1 MIRFCPSCHTE
12 RPLEELYCQGLLDEV
27 PCNWDLSSILVTE
40 SGRVAAGP
48 GPVIVSGPVCANGHL
63 VSVGDLICPQ
73 CGADLTPITGSAP
86 TVIAGWE
93 QGRVLPSTSRVRER
107 FVVARQADGLK
118 AVMTLYSP
126 GYEPDPS
133 VYNVLRG
140 LSRDHVP
147 DILET
152 GRWEG
157 RAYEVNEELTGG
169 TLAELGLLPS
179 DTATLSRVVSEVG
192 SALHSFSERGL
203 RHRDLRPGAILVR
216 QRDPLDLVITSFGSG
231 RLSDFD
237 LDIVSPL
244 ETTRYTAPEAIAG
257 GVAAASDWWSLG
269 IILLEQVTRG
279 ACFDGVNDQAFLIH
293 VLTVGVTIPD
303 GLDSRVALL
312 LRGLLAKDRR
322 ERWMWSQVSGWLSG
336 ESPEAPE
343 SSTTREN
350 QGPSGPAFVL
360 GGRPYTSPT
369 SLALAAA
376 DRSVWNEARDLL
388 LRGALVTWA
397 EQSNVDPQTCAW
409 MRELGR
415 LDGIS
420 DDFRLALALKR
431 LNPAIPLICQGDIVT
446 PGWLLDHPAEGHE
459 LIVGAVPDL
468 LQRMDAEQWL
478 ARLKARAI
486 AVRERARQL
495 DIVLYEDDLRVHLLS
510 TSRSRLAALWT
521 ERRKLLP
528 DTDHPAL
535 LAIAERRLTT
545 EEDLILLLSAS
556 VGQFRTQGEL
566 LEEAAAEA
574 SRAGVPTF
582 DPSQAA
588 ANLQRSRSDLQASLE
603 QRVAGFVRCGNDR
616 VDEWVDQFRLERR
629 LSLPRTLVVLAI
641 PTESW
646 REPPKQAYVA
656 TLLDFF
662 AKRVAGAVQR
672 GPLSRMII
680 GKTTA
685 RVDIT
690 EYGTDLAPADAL
702 LNRLLLRSDHIVD
715 VDPTVFRRSD
725 TLERRTRLLDNNA
738 TLYRRDT
745 GIDGLYLG
753 FPFVLMQEDR
763 AGVRP
768 RIAPVLLWPIRIRPE
783 VGASG
788 RVSLVF
794 DRNREEVRLN
804 PAFEALF
811 GSQAAQRWQLVARE
825 LLQRA
830 SVTTPDVM
838 DAFGT
843 LLTPVGRS
851 LVPLPRRDARMRAP
865 EGQLWCSAVLFHL
878 AYAGQ
883 AIVEDLRQL
892 KGIPPTGTALET
904 ALRVV
909 EPPLLGPTPLIQESE
924 RFFTAASD
932 PSQESAVFEAR
943 RATGLVIEGPP
954 GTGKSQTI
962 VNMVAD
968 AIGRGRTV
976 LVVCQKQPALEVV
989 RKRLAAEG
997 FGGRLVMV
1005 TDVNADRGPVV
1016 RDIRDQLARLAG
1028 IPLGTDQAA
1037 RRRTQVAARLES
1049 VKAELDAHHAAL
1061 HMEDPTTTLSYRAV
1075 LGELLAIEQ
1084 SRPPPIN
1091 APALRSLIADDT
1103 IPGLVSIEEEC
1114 APLARYWLP
1123 AKAEDSPLAVL
1134 RVFSADRDTVATY
1147 RLLFDKVASAE
1158 LQRQMVLARTSSAV
1172 RIEHSAEAR
1181 AWLTRYVDA
1190 FRGLSSQER
1199 SRLARWLPMFLEPP
1213 SESQG
1218 DTLIAEI
1225 ASARA
1230 WLASQRD
1237 VDDES
1242 CRKIVS
1248 RFDERQLLEWRQ
1260 LAEELTRPASFI
1272 GQLSPARWL
1281 KRYRLGRF
1289 LRRNEIAAVT
1299 FQQFLSILVHETEL
1313 RPWRE
1318 RLSAIARTLL
1328 QDPTDLEAQ
1337 PRGELLALSATLWAH
1352 LDQVQSV
1359 VALVKTCPQ
1368 REMLVE
1374 ALFAADR
1381 EAFDSFST
1389 SVEQGCERE
1398 GARSRSRNALAAA
1411 SSYLMDDWRQYLSES
1426 IEGDVARASDV
1437 TRVADA
1443 FPTLVPYQMFR
1454 ARSARLTQ
1462 RGWAAF
1468 QILRQYEEALGKVY
1482 EADLDATV
1490 RNTIRREARL
1500 AWKMRFEME
1509 RPVLLLDRSELAAK
1523 QTALADL
1530 DAEFRKTNR
1539 KVLIDGVN
1547 IDGLGSAR
1555 EWEDVTRLTGQRA
1568 RRLREVLDR
1577 GVDLGLMKLR
1587 PVWLMNPDIVSR
1599 VLPLKPGLFDTVIF
1613 DEASQMPVEH
1623 ALPSLYRCRSMVISG
1638 DEKQMPP
1645 TSFFSSRLES
1655 DEEDAVD
1662 AEEFEDQL
1670 TDEARGQLAEKWNR
1684 REIKDCPDLLELAK
1698 SILPTTTLQI
1708 HYRSSYRELVA
1719 FSNAAFY
1726 KDQLNIPVR
1735 HPDDEVR
1742 RVRPIEVVRADGVY
1756 QNQTNP
1762 KEADFVVEQL
1772 AKLWSVAP
1780 TERRSVGV
1788 VTFNRKQ
1795 ADLIE
1800 EKLEVRAEGSASFR
1814 QALAAERDRIE
1825 DGEDMGFFVKNVEN
1839 VQGDE
1844 RDVIIFSS
1852 TFGRNGQGTFRRNFG
1867 VLGQVGGERRL
1878 NVAVTR
1884 AREKVVLITSMPI
1897 SEISDLL
1904 GTSRSP
1910 TSARDFL
1917 QAYFEYARATS
1928 AGELD
1933 VSRGL
1938 LSRLNNN
1945 HNSSPHTMSLESDGF
1960 VDNVMEFVA
1969 TLGWRA
1975 VPLKDAGAFG
1985 LDLAIEDP
1993 RSGLY
1998 GVGIECDAPRHPL
2011 LADARARELWRP
2023 TLLARSIHRVH
2034 RVSSYGWYHQ
2044 RDAEQRLL
2052 KTAIEQ
2058 ALS

>member
-1 MIRFCPSCHTE
+1 
-12 RPLEELYCQGLLDEV
+12 
-27 PCNWDLSSILVTE
+27 
-40 SGRVAAGP
+40 
-48 GPVIVSGPVCANGHL
+48 
-63 VSVGDLICPQ
+63 
-73 CGADLTPITGSAP
+73 
-86 TVIAGWE
+86 
-93 QGRVLPSTSRVRER
+93 
-107 FVVARQADGLK
+107 
-118 AVMTLYSP
+118 MTLYSP
-126 GYEPDPS
+126 GFEPDPS
-133 VYNVLRG
+133 IYDVLRG

-147 DILET
+147 EILET
-152 GRWEG
+152 GRWEC

-169 TLAELGLLPS
+169 TLAELGLLPNDS
-179 DTATLSRVVSEVG
+179 TTLSRVISEVG
-192 SALHSFSERGL
+192 SALHSFAERGL

-216 QRDPLDLVITSFGSG
+216 QRDPLDLVITSFGSA

-269 IILLEQVTRG
+269 IILLEQVTCG
-279 ACFDGVNDQAFLIH
+279 ACFEGVNDQAFLIH
-293 VLTVGVTIPD
+293 VLTDGVAIPD
-303 GLDSRVALL
+303 GLDPRVALL

-336 ESPEAPE
+336 ESPEAPT
-343 SSTTREN
+343 SFTTRET
-350 QGPSGPAFVL
+350 QGSAGPAVVL
-360 GGRPYTSPT
+360 GGRPYTSRT

-376 DRSVWNEARDLL
+376 DRSVWDEARDLL

-420 DDFRLALALKR
+420 DDFRLALALKT

-446 PGWLLDHPAEGHE
+446 PGWLLDHPAEGHA
-459 LIVGAVPDL
+459 LIVGVVPDL

-486 AVRERARQL
+486 AVRERALQL
-495 DIVLYEDDLRVHLLS
+495 DIALDEDDLRVHLLS
-510 TSRSRLAALWT
+510 TSRSRLAAIWT

-528 DTDHPAL
+528 DMDHPAL

-556 VGQFRTQGEL
+556 VGQFRTKGES

-574 SRAGVPTF
+574 SRAGVPAF
-582 DPSQAA
+582 DPTQAA
-588 ANLQRSRSDLQASLE
+588 ADLERSRPDLQALLE

-629 LSLPRTLVVLAI
+629 LSLPRTLVVMGVPI
-641 PTESW
+641 ESW
-646 REPPKQAYVA
+646 LEPPKQAYVA

-690 EYGTDLAPADAL
+690 EYGTDLASADAL
-702 LNRLLLRSDHIVD
+702 LNSLLMRSDQVVD
-715 VDPTVFRRSD
+715 VDPAAFRRSD
-725 TLERRTRLLDNNA
+725 TLERRTRLLDSQSR
-738 TLYRRDT
+738 LYRRDT

-753 FPFVLMQEDR
+753 FPFLLMQEDR
-763 AGVRP
+763 AGIRP

-783 VGASG
+783 VGATG
-788 RVSLVF
+788 RVSLAF

-811 GSQAAQRWQLVARE
+811 GRQAAQRWQSVARE
-825 LLQRA
+825 LLHRA

-851 LVPLPRRDARMRAP
+851 LLPLPRRDAPIGAP

-904 ALRVV
+904 ALRVI
-909 EPPLLGPTPLIQESE
+909 EPPPIEPTPLIKESE

-1005 TDVNADRGPVV
+1005 TDVNADRGTVV

-1028 IPLGTDQAA
+1028 MPLGTEQVA
-1037 RRRTQVAARLES
+1037 RRRDQVAARLES
-1049 VKAELDAHHAAL
+1049 VKAELDAYHAAL
-1061 HMEDPTTTLSYRAV
+1061 YMEDHATTLSYRAV

-1084 SRPPPIN
+1084 SHPQPIN
-1091 APALRSLIADDT
+1091 APALRSSMADET

-1134 RVFSADRDTVATY
+1134 CVFSADHDTVATC
-1147 RLLFDKVASAE
+1147 RLLFDKIVSAE
-1158 LQRQMVLARTSSAV
+1158 HQRQVALARTSSAV
-1172 RIEHSAEAR
+1172 RIENSAEATV
-1181 AWLTRYVDA
+1181 WLTKHADS
-1190 FRGLSSQER
+1190 FRRLSSQER
-1199 SRLARWLPMFLEPP
+1199 SRLARWLPIFLEPSSG
-1213 SESQG
+1213 SEG

-1230 WLASQRD
+1230 WLEGQRD

-1242 CRKIVS
+1242 CRKVVS
-1248 RFDERQLLEWRQ
+1248 RLDERQLLEWRQ
-1260 LAEELTRPASFI
+1260 RAEELTKPVSLIDR
-1272 GQLSPARWL
+1272 LSPVRWL
-1281 KRYRLGRF
+1281 KKYRLRRF
-1289 LRRNEIAAVT
+1289 RIGNAITTVAVE
-1299 FQQFLSILVHETEL
+1299 QFLAILVHETEL

-1318 RLSAIARTLL
+1318 RLAAVARTLL
-1328 QDPTDLEAQ
+1328 QDALDLEAQ
-1337 PRGELLALSATLWAH
+1337 PRGELLALSVTLWTH
-1352 LDQVQSV
+1352 LDQVQSL
-1359 VALVKTCPQ
+1359 VALVRACPQ
-1368 REMLVE
+1368 RDLLVE
-1374 ALFAADR
+1374 ALIAGDR
-1381 EAFDSFST
+1381 ETFDTFSI

-1411 SSYLMDDWRQYLSES
+1411 GSYLMQEWRQYLAES
-1426 IEGDVARASDV
+1426 IEEDVPRASDV
-1437 TRVADA
+1437 ARVADA

-1462 RGWAAF
+1462 RGWATF
-1468 QILRQYEEALGKVY
+1468 KILRQYEEVLGKVC
-1482 EADLDATV
+1482 ESDLDATV

-1500 AWKMRFEME
+1500 AWKMRLEMQ
-1509 RPVLLLDRSELAAK
+1509 RPILLLDRSEIAAK

-1530 DAEFRKTNR
+1530 DSEIRQINR
-1539 KVLIDGVN
+1539 EVLVDGVKT
-1547 IDGLGSAR
+1547 DGLGSAR
-1555 EWEDVTRLTGQRA
+1555 EWEAVTRLTGQRA
-1568 RRLREVLDR
+1568 RRLREFLDR
-1577 GVDLGLMKLR
+1577 GVDLGLMNLR
-1587 PVWLMNPDIVSR
+1587 PVWLMNPDVVSR

-1623 ALPSLYRCRSMVISG
+1623 ALPSLYRCRSMVVSG

-1670 TDEARGQLAEKWNR
+1670 TDEARGQLTETWNR

-1698 SILPTTTLQI
+1698 SSLPTTTLKI

-1742 RVRPIEVVRADGVY
+1742 RVKPIELVRADGVY

-1762 KEADFVVEQL
+1762 KEADLVVEQL

-1780 TERRSVGV
+1780 ANRRSAGV

-1800 EKLEVRAEGSASFR
+1800 EKLEVRAEGSAAFR
-1814 QALAAERDRIE
+1814 QALAAERDRMQ

-1844 RDVIIFSS
+1844 RDIIIFSS

-1904 GTSRSP
+1904 GTARLP
-1910 TSARDFL
+1910 VSARDFL

-1945 HNSSPHTMSLESDGF
+1945 HNSLPHATSLGSDGF
-1960 VDNVMEFVA
+1960 IGNVMEFVA

-1975 VPLKDAGAFG
+1975 VPLTDAGAFG

-1998 GVGIECDAPRHPL
+1998 GIGIECDAPRHPL
-2011 LADARARELWRP
+2011 LTDARARELWRP
-2023 TLLARSIHRVH
+2023 TLLARSIRRVH

-2044 RDAEQRLL
+2044 RDAEKVLL